1 MRKRLPNFKSM
12 SKGKKKEMNKFSDT
26 RILDEDM
33 WVPPIKQ
40 RRRFSPEESHIL
52 EREYASNSSPT
63 QEKIQ
68 QIANSINTPR
78 KIVTTWFQNRRA
90 KNKRREKIR
99 MQENINSMSAY
110 NSATPTTELHAPAT
124 PSTPF
129 DSKDISLV
137 YKNHSLKHGNSLPT
151 ELSNTYTLN
160 DTSNTTDSSL
170 LLSSL
175 EFAHL
180 YRTRALDQHSIDQTS
195 HQPFFSIHHPSTLVL
210 DNNSSMRQQC
220 TPEPY
225 PSYSFEEAERLY
237 SNAIGDKHS
246 YPSYIPFYRSN
257 TMTMDTSFSSSSHTC
272 IKPTDLLLEY
282 YNEGRSL
289 LNIHDPDNITV
300 NNNTDNDMENTI
312 NSTSAVC
319 YEELMLMASLD
330 VSQTDQ

>member
-1 MRKRLPNFKSM
+1 M

-26 RILDEDM
+26 SILDEDM

-90 KNKRREKIR
+90 KNKRKERIR

-110 NSATPTTELHAPAT
+110 DSATLTSELHAPEN
-124 PSTPF
+124 PSTSF
-129 DSKDISLV
+129 DSKGISLV

-160 DTSNTTDSSL
+160 DTSNTTNPSL
-170 LLSSL
+170 LLSSS
-175 EFAHL
+175 EFAYL
-180 YRTRALDQHSIDQTS
+180 YRAQVLDQHSIDQTS
-195 HQPFFSIHHPSTLVL
+195 HQPFFPIHHPSTLAP
-210 DNNSSMRQQC
+210 DNDSSMRQQC
-220 TPEPY
+220 TSEPY
-225 PSYSFEEAERLY
+225 PSYSFEETERLY
-237 SNAIGDKHS
+237 SNAIGDKNS

-257 TMTMDTSFSSSSHTC
+257 AMTTDTSFSSSFHTC

-289 LNIHDPDNITV
+289 LNIHDPDNIMV
-300 NNNTDNDMENTI
+300 NHNTDNDMKNTI

-319 YEELMLMASLD
+319 FEELMLMASLD
-330 VSQTDQ
+330 VPQKDQ